1 MAPEETL
8 DALENSWSVMGSNL
22 TWKLQKSLR
31 HPEIPRESGDVT
43 QASTSGE
50 AEFTSPT
57 EGTVVAPLQIVTC
70 DALAMPDTPG
80 NMSGHAD
87 LVQSDSTLCES
98 EANLIANPHRETSL
112 ASLGET
118 DGVTHD
124 ETDVAHDPQCEPA
137 SASAAHFWCPQGY
150 QKCA

>member
-1 MAPEETL
+1 MVCHGEY
-8 DALENSWSVMGSNL
+8 NS
-22 TWKLQKSLR
+22 TWKVQKSLR
-31 HPEIPRESGDVT
+31 HPEIPWESGDVT
-43 QASTSGE
+43 HASILQLGE
-50 AEFTSPT
+50 AESTSPT

-70 DALAMPDTPG
+70 DALALPDTPG

-98 EANLIANPHRETSL
+98 EANLIANPHRETGL

-118 DGVTHD
+118 DGVAHY
-124 ETDVAHDPQCEPA
+124 EADVAHDPQCEPA
-137 SASAAHFWCPQGY
+137 SVSAAHFRCPQGH